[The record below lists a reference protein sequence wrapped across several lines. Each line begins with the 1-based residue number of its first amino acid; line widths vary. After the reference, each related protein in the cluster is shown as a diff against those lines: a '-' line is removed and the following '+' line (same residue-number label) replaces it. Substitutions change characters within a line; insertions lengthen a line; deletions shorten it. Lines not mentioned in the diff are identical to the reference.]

1 MVLLNI
7 AGGVAL
13 ILFGIR
19 FLRKG
24 LERMFGHGL
33 YTWIERMAQR
43 PWSMVASGAAV
54 GAVAPSSTAQTLLS
68 LQLLTSTEISAERVL
83 IFLLGANIGITA
95 MVQLIAFHFFDY
107 YAAFLIVGLVGFQ
120 FCKNEI
126 IRGLGQS
133 LLGLGFIYLAMSIM
147 SGAALDLTHDAD
159 FNTVFGVLL
168 HYRVL
173 LVVFAAILTFVT
185 QSSTA
190 AIGLA
195 LALGEAGAGALGLL
209 LPVVLGA
216 NLGIGFN
223 SLVAGWP
230 TPGGRQ
236 LATTNLLLKGGA
248 IAVALA
254 AFGPLEHL
262 IGHTP
267 GSVARQAAD
276 FHTGFNV
283 IVAFVGIVFGGPLT
297 RMVKRTF
304 FATPVAAPAGA
315 AVKPVAT
322 HLDPEA
328 LSSPVFALANAAR
341 ETLRLADEVKGM
353 FEGAW
358 RALSEHDAALAR
370 EVQKH
375 DDRIDGMNT
384 AIKLYLSR
392 IPNDAMTP
400 RDSQLQFGLLNF
412 CSQLESIGDIIDKNL
427 CSAVI
432 KHGSEELSLSPND
445 RAVLQALYGKVLR
458 RMEGAISVLAT
469 RDRAVA
475 RQFLQEGD
483 RLKEWCIG
491 VQKTHYQSLT
501 DPDAGAVIAS
511 QAFLD
516 LVNVLRRISGQLNTI
531 GHTFAMG
538 KAKTGAPVESDLPG
552 PKGDE

>member
-1 MVLLNI
+1 MVLLTI
-7 AGGVAL
+7 LGGVAL

-43 PWSMVASGAAV
+43 PWSMVMSGAAV

-68 LQLLTSTEISAERVL
+68 LQLLTTTEISAERVL

-107 YAAFLIVGLVGFQ
+107 YAIFLIVGLVGFQ
-120 FCKNEI
+120 FCRNEI
-126 IRGLGQS
+126 VRGLGQS

-147 SGAALDLTHDAD
+147 STAALALTHDND

-168 HYRVL
+168 HYRTL
-173 LVVFAAILTFVT
+173 LVLFSAILTFTT

-195 LALGEAGAGALGLL
+195 LALGEAGAGALDLL

-230 TPGGRQ
+230 TAGGRQ
-236 LATTNLLLKGGA
+236 LATANLLLKGAA
-248 IAVALA
+248 IVVALA
-254 AFGPLEHL
+254 AFGPLEALVRHS
-262 IGHTP
+262 P
-267 GSVARQAAD
+267 GSIARQAAD

-283 IVAFVGIVFGGPLT
+283 VVAAVGIVFGGPLS
-297 RMVKRTF
+297 RGVKRWF
-304 FATPVAAPAGA
+304 FSAPSAGSAAAI
-315 AVKPVAT
+315 KPVST
-322 HLDPEA
+322 HLDSEA
-328 LSSPVFALANAAR
+328 LATPVFALANAAR

-358 RALSEHDAALAR
+358 RSLSTHDAALAR

-375 DDRIDGMNT
+375 DDRIDALNT

-392 IPNDAMTP
+392 IPNEAMTP

-412 CSQLESIGDIIDKNL
+412 CSQLEAIGDIVDKNI

-432 KHGSEELSLSPND
+432 KHGTEELSLNPND
-445 RAVLQALYGKVLR
+445 RAVLEALYGKVLR

-475 RQFLQEGD
+475 RQFLQDGD
-483 RLKEWCIG
+483 RLKEWCID
-491 VQKTHYQSLT
+491 VQKRHYQSLA
-501 DPDAGAVIAS
+501 DPDPRAVIAS

-538 KAKTGAPVESDLPG
+538 KIKATSPVETDAPDV
-552 PKGDE
+552 KGGE

>member
-43 PWSMVASGAAV
+43 PWSMVMSGAAV

-68 LQLLTSTEISAERVL
+68 LQLLTTTEISEERVL
-83 IFLLGANIGITA
+83 VFLLGANIGITA

-120 FCKNEI
+120 FCRNETV
-126 IRGLGQS
+126 RGLGQT

-147 SGAALDLTHDAD
+147 SGAALALTHDAD
-159 FNTVFGVLL
+159 FNTVFDVLL
-168 HYRVL
+168 HYRIL

-195 LALGEAGAGALGLL
+195 LALGEAGAGALPLL

-216 NLGIGFN
+216 NLGIGLN
-223 SLVAGWP
+223 SLVAAWP
-230 TPGGRQ
+230 TARGRQ
-236 LATTNLLLKGGA
+236 LATTNLVLKGAA
-248 IAVALA
+248 IVIALA
-254 AFGPLEHL
+254 AFGPLEAL
-262 IGHTP
+262 IGRSP
-267 GSVARQAAD
+267 GSTARQAAD

-283 IVAFVGIVFGGPLT
+283 IVAVVGMVFGGSLS
-297 RMVKRTF
+297 RLVKRLF
-304 FATPVAAPAGA
+304 FSTPPPGTVILG
-315 AVKPVAT
+315 VQPVAT

-328 LSSPVFALANAAR
+328 LESPVFALANAAR
-341 ETLRLADEVKGM
+341 ETLRLADEVKSM
-353 FEGAW
+353 FESAW
-358 RALSEHDAALAR
+358 RSLLERNAPLAR

-375 DDRIDGMNT
+375 DDRIDGLNT

-412 CSQLESIGDIIDKNL
+412 CSQLESIGDIVDKNI

-432 KHGSEELSLSPND
+432 KHATDELSLNAND
-445 RAVLQALYGKVLR
+445 RAVLQTLYGKVVR

-475 RQFLQEGD
+475 RQFLQDGD
-483 RLKEWCIG
+483 RLKEWCIE
-491 VQKTHYQSLT
+491 VQRRHYQSLN
-501 DPDAGAVIAS
+501 DPDAEAVIAS

-538 KAKTGAPVESDLPG
+538 KIKVGGPVETDALDA
-552 PKGDE
+552 KGDE

>member
-1 MVLLNI
+1 MVL
-7 AGGVAL
+7 
-13 ILFGIR
+13 
-19 FLRKG
+19 
-24 LERMFGHGL
+24 
-33 YTWIERMAQR
+33 
-43 PWSMVASGAAV
+43 SGAGV
-54 GAVAPSSTAQTLLS
+54 GAIAPSSTAQTLLS

-95 MVQLIAFHFFDY
+95 MVQLIALHFFDY
-107 YAAFLIVGLVGFQ
+107 YAAFLIVGLIGFQ
-120 FCKNEI
+120 FCKNETV
-126 IRGLGQS
+126 RGLGQS

-147 SGAALDLTHDAD
+147 SGAAVVLTGDPD

-168 HYRVL
+168 RYRLL
-173 LVVFAAILTFVT
+173 LVIFSAILTFVT

-230 TPGGRQ
+230 TAGGRQ

-248 IAVALA
+248 IILALA
-254 AFGPLEHL
+254 AFGPLESA
-262 IGHTP
+262 IRHTP
-267 GSVARQAAD
+267 GSIARQAAD

-283 IVAFVGIVFGGPLT
+283 VVALVGIALGGPISRT
-297 RMVKRTF
+297 VKRLF
-304 FATPVAAPAGA
+304 FSAPPADAAASG
-315 AVKPVAT
+315 VKPIST

-341 ETLRLADEVKGM
+341 ETLRLADEVKSM
-353 FEGAW
+353 FESAW
-358 RALSEHDAALAR
+358 RALDRHEVGLAR

-375 DDRIDGMNT
+375 DDRIDGLNT

-412 CSQLESIGDIIDKNL
+412 CSQLESIGDIVDKNI

-432 KHGSEELSLSPND
+432 KHGSEELSLSATD
-445 RAVLQALYGKVLR
+445 RAVLEALYGKVLR
-458 RMEGAISVLAT
+458 RMDGAISVLAT

-475 RQFLQEGD
+475 RQFLQDGD
-483 RLKEWCIG
+483 RLKEWCID
-491 VQKTHYQSLT
+491 VQKRHYQSLV
-501 DPDAGAVIAS
+501 DPDAQAVIAS
-511 QAFLD
+511 KAFLD

-538 KAKTGAPVESDLPG
+538 KVKAGGPIESDPLA